1 MLPQISPLAQAKQ
14 TPPLGA
20 SPPLGQLIPLHR
32 NAIPSP
38 RRRTSVRNYGGRI
51 LTDAARAGAPG
62 CAGARLRSGEIRG
75 PRNHHFLC
83 AYRRATRSSY
93 LNH

>member
-14 TPPLGA
+14 T
-20 SPPLGQLIPLHR
+20 PPLGQLIPLHR

-38 RRRTSVRNYGGRI
+38 RRRTSARDYGGRI

-75 PRNHHFLC
+75 RFLLPRILTTDTDCLAPYPPHMNHGLW
-83 AYRRATRSSY
+83 
-93 LNH
+93 